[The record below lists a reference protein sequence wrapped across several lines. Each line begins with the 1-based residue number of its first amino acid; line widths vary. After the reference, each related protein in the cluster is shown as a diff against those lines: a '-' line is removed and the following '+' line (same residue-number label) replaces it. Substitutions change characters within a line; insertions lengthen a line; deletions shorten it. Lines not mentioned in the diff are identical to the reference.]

1 MKNFRIAATA
11 VACLL
16 SIGAI
21 GAARADVTVGV
32 SISLTGPGSALG
44 VPTKNGISL
53 WPASMG
59 GEKLNILM
67 LDDATDPTTGVKN
80 TRRFVTEDKVD
91 VIVGSVITP
100 VAIAMSEVAAENQTL
115 QLALSPMALPEGKGA
130 WSFRLPQ
137 STGVMAIPIVAH
149 WKKTGVKTFGFLG
162 FADAYGEA
170 WLADITAQAK
180 AVGITPVDVERFA
193 RTDTSVTGQA
203 LKLVAA
209 KPDAILIAASGS
221 GAAMPHKGLVERG
234 YAKDKIFQTH
244 GAATMDLMRVGG
256 KDVDGSFVSS
266 GPALVANLLPDS
278 NPSKKLGQQYIAN
291 YDKAFGA
298 GTANQFGAHAFDVA
312 IVLERIIPEALKKG
326 KPGTQEFRT
335 ALRDSLETTG
345 RLPVSQGVL
354 NYTKTDHFG
363 FTPDTG
369 VLLKVVNGNWTLA
382 P

>member
-1 MKNFRIAATA
+1 MKTFRILATA
-11 VACLL
+11 LAASLL
-16 SIGAI
+16 GI
-21 GAARADVTVGV
+21 GAAQADVTIGV

-44 VPTKNGISL
+44 IPTKNGISL
-53 WPASMG
+53 WPASLG
-59 GEKLNILM
+59 GEKLNIIM
-67 LDDATDPTTGVKN
+67 LDDATDPTVGVKN

-91 VIVGSVITP
+91 VIIGSVITP
-100 VAIAMSEVAAENQTL
+100 VAIAMSDVATESQTP
-115 QLALSPMALPEGKGA
+115 QLALSPMALPPGKGA
-130 WSFRLPQ
+130 WTFRLPQ
-137 STGVMAIPIVAH
+137 STGVMAIPIVEH
-149 WKKTGVKTFGFLG
+149 WKKIGAKTFGFIG

-209 KPDAILIAASGS
+209 KPDVILVAASGS

-234 YAKDKIFQTH
+234 YPREKIYQTH

-256 KDVDGSFVSS
+256 KDVEGSFVSS
-266 GPALVANLLPDS
+266 GPALVGDLLPDS
-278 NPSKKLGQQYIAN
+278 NPSKKHGLQYLAA

-298 GTANQFGAHAFDVA
+298 NRANHFGAHAFEAA
-312 IVLERIIPEALKKG
+312 IVLERVIPEALKKG

-335 ALRDSLETTG
+335 ALRDALETTG

-354 NYTKTDHFG
+354 NYTKQDHFG

-369 VLLKVVNGNWTLA
+369 VLLKIVNGNWAL
-382 P
+382 PQ

>member
-1 MKNFRIAATA
+1 MSNFRIAATA

-16 SIGAI
+16 AIGA

-59 GEKLNILM
+59 GEKLNIIM

-100 VAIAMSEVAAENQTL
+100 VAIAMSEVAAEGQTL

-130 WSFRLPQ
+130 WTFRLPQ
-137 STGVMAIPIVAH
+137 STSVMAIPIVAH

-162 FADAYGEA
+162 FADAYGES

-180 AVGITPVDVERFA
+180 AAGITPVDVERFA

-234 YAKDKIFQTH
+234 YPKDKIFQTH

-291 YDKAFGA
+291 YDKTFGA

-354 NYTKTDHFG
+354 NYTATDHFG

-369 VLLKVVNGNWTLA
+369 VLLKVTNGTWALA
-382 P
+382 Q